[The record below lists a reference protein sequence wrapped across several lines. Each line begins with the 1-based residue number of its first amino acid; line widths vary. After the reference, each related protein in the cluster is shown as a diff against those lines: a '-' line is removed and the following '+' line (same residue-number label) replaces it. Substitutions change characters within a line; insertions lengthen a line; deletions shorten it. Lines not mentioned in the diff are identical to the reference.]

1 MAAEVVQMPNVL
13 SPVDVRRTDLARDEP
28 LAGLLG
34 AEVRRAR
41 SAVPLVASTSIG
53 HPEMRA
59 LAGSEFGDLTTEG
72 YPGARFHPGCEVF
85 DRVEELAQARA
96 CSAFGASFAN
106 VQAHSGSTANQA
118 ATAALASP
126 GSRVLS
132 MALKAGGHLSHGAKA
147 SQTSRWFEYVHYDVD
162 REGFLN
168 YDQIRAQARE
178 VKPALIICGA
188 SSYPRQIDF
197 AAFSDIAQDVG
208 AALIADISHISGL
221 VVAGQHPSP
230 IPYADLVTTSTYKQL
245 AGPRGGLILGGT
257 GVPDTQVLQK
267 RVNQAVFPGLQG
279 TPNGAAVAAK
289 AWALGYV
296 TSPEFRAIAAR
307 IVTLARIVAD
317 RLASHGHRIVTCGTD
332 THMVLVD
339 TSAAGLHGLE
349 SERSLEEAGILV
361 NRNAI
366 PHDPRPPSRPSGIRL
381 GLNSLA
387 QLGASDAEAALVADM
402 VAAVL
407 AALRQAET
415 HQLRRTIETTRIK
428 AAKLMEQLWAEYP
441 ETTAT
446 RGVSA

>member
-1 MAAEVVQMPNVL
+1 MPNVL
-13 SPVDVRRTDLARDEP
+13 SPIGVRQTDLARDEP
-28 LAGLLG
+28 LAGLLD

-132 MALKAGGHLSHGAKA
+132 MDLKAGGHLSHGARA

-162 REGFLN
+162 GEGFLN

-197 AAFSDIAQDVG
+197 AAFSDIAREVG

-230 IPYADLVTTSTYKQL
+230 VPHADLVTTSTYKQL

-257 GVPDTQVLQK
+257 NVPDPQALHR
-267 RVNQAVFPGLQG
+267 RVDQAVFPGLQG

-307 IVTLARIVAD
+307 IVDLARIVAD
-317 RLASHGHRIVTCGTD
+317 RLASHGHRIVTRGTD

-339 TSAAGLHGLE
+339 TSAAGLYGLE

-387 QLGASDAEAALVADM
+387 QLGASDAQAALVADM

-407 AALRQAET
+407 AALRQTET
-415 HQLRRTIETTRIK
+415 YQLRDTIETTRIET
-428 AAKLMEQLWAEYP
+428 ATLMEELWTTYSEA
-441 ETTAT
+441 TAT

>member
-1 MAAEVVQMPNVL
+1 MPNVL
-13 SPVDVRRTDLARDEP
+13 SPVGVRQTDLARDEP
-28 LAGLLG
+28 LAGLLD

-41 SAVPLVASTSIG
+41 SAVPLVASASIG

-132 MALKAGGHLSHGAKA
+132 MDLKAGGHLSHGARA

-162 REGFLN
+162 GDGFLN

-197 AAFSDIAQDVG
+197 AAFSDIAREVG

-230 IPYADLVTTSTYKQL
+230 IPHADLVTTSTYKQL

-257 GVPDTQVLQK
+257 NVPDAQALHR
-267 RVNQAVFPGLQG
+267 RVDQAVFPGLQG

-296 TSPEFRAIAAR
+296 ASPEFRAIAAR
-307 IVTLARIVAD
+307 IVDLARIVAD
-317 RLASHGHRIVTCGTD
+317 RLANHGHRIVTRGTD

-339 TSAAGLHGLE
+339 TSAAGLYGLE
-349 SERSLEEAGILV
+349 SERALEEAGILV

-387 QLGASDAEAALVADM
+387 QLGASDAEATLVADM

-415 HQLRRTIETTRIK
+415 DQLRDTIETTRIET
-428 AAKLMEQLWAEYP
+428 ATLMEELWTTYSEA
-441 ETTAT
+441 TAT

>member
-1 MAAEVVQMPNVL
+1 MSDVL
-13 SPVDVRRTDLARDEP
+13 SPIGVHQTDVARDEP

-106 VQAHSGSTANQA
+106 VQVHSGSTANQA
-118 ATAALASP
+118 ATAALVSP

-132 MALKAGGHLSHGAKA
+132 MALKAGGHLSHGARA

-162 REGFLN
+162 REGLLD

-178 VKPALIICGA
+178 VRPALIICGA
-188 SSYPRQIDF
+188 SSYPRRIDF
-197 AAFSDIAQDVG
+197 AAFSDIAREVG
-208 AALIADISHISGL
+208 AFLIADISHISGL

-230 IPYADLVTTSTYKQL
+230 IPHADLVTTSTYKQL
-245 AGPRGGLILGGT
+245 AGPRGGLILGGSD
-257 GVPDTQVLQK
+257 VADAQALHQQ
-267 RVNQAVFPGLQG
+267 VNQAVFPGLQG
-279 TPNGAAVAAK
+279 TPNGASVAAK

-296 TSPEFRAIAAR
+296 TSPEFRAIAVR
-307 IVTLARIVAD
+307 IVELARIVAD
-317 RLASHGHRIVTCGTD
+317 RLAGHGHHIVTFGTD

-366 PHDPRPPSRPSGIRL
+366 PHDPRPPSQPSGIRL

-387 QLGASDAEAALVADM
+387 QLGASDAQAVLVADM
-402 VAAVL
+402 VATVL
-407 AALRQAET
+407 AALRQAEAR
-415 HQLRRTIETTRIK
+415 QLRRTIETTRAQ
-428 AAKLMEQLWAEYP
+428 AATLMAQLWARYA
-441 ETTAT
+441 ETTSEK
-446 RGVSA
+446 GVLA

>member
-1 MAAEVVQMPNVL
+1 MPNVL
-13 SPVDVRRTDLARDEP
+13 SPIGVRQTDLARDEP
-28 LAGLLG
+28 LAGLLD

-132 MALKAGGHLSHGAKA
+132 MDLKAGGHLSHGSRA

-162 REGFLN
+162 GEGFLN

-197 AAFSDIAQDVG
+197 AAFSDIAREVG

-230 IPYADLVTTSTYKQL
+230 VPHADLVTTSTYKQL

-257 GVPDTQVLQK
+257 NVPDPQALHR
-267 RVNQAVFPGLQG
+267 RVDQAVFPGLQG

-307 IVTLARIVAD
+307 IVDLARIVAD
-317 RLASHGHRIVTCGTD
+317 RLASHGHRIVTRGTD

-339 TSAAGLHGLE
+339 TSAAGPYGLE

-387 QLGASDAEAALVADM
+387 QLGASDAQAVLVADM

-407 AALRQAET
+407 AALRQTET
-415 HQLRRTIETTRIK
+415 YQLRDTIETTRIET
-428 AAKLMEQLWAEYP
+428 ATLMEELWTTYSEA
-441 ETTAT
+441 TAT